1 MLEESIKT
9 PPWSDNTFAP
19 SLINPYP
26 LPDVKFGGN
35 CLINSNTSAF
45 RKVINLHISYKL
57 DTWSSHLNTD
67 STSGSC
73 LFGAWMLILI
83 NIDTAVMALD

>member
-19 SLINPYP
+19 SLINHYP

-35 CLINSNTSAF
+35 C
-45 RKVINLHISYKL
+45 
-57 DTWSSHLNTD
+57 
-67 STSGSC
+67 
-73 LFGAWMLILI
+73 
-83 NIDTAVMALD
+83 